1 MNAQKSQVGEF
12 HCLIRQLGV
21 LSELD
26 AAVEENLQNIETERL
41 NFSAG
46 SSVYKTDFPAAAI
59 YVLVRGYVK
68 LAKTTLLG
76 KSQIIRIVKAGEI
89 FGFDGLVAEHYNHSA
104 ATMGDAEVCRIPVAA
119 LQDLGE
125 HQAEV
130 ERQVMVRCIK
140 ELQRADERLLD
151 LGAKRSAER
160 LASFLLD
167 WCQPMPADAWIPLV
181 LSRLEI
187 AQFLGLTIETVSRLF
202 ASWKREGILKE
213 KKQAIRVMDWQRL
226 KLLAESN

>member
-1 MNAQKSQVGEF
+1 MNAQKSHMGEF
-12 HCLIRQLGV
+12 HCLIRQLGI
-21 LSELD
+21 LTELD
-26 AAVEENLQNIETERL
+26 AVTEENLHNIEAEHL

-46 SSVYKTDFPAAAI
+46 SSVYETGLPAAAV
-59 YVLVRGYVK
+59 YVLVSGYVK
-68 LAKTTLLG
+68 LVKTTLLG
-76 KSQIIRIVKAGEI
+76 KSQIIRIVKAGEV

-104 ATMGDAEVCRIPVAA
+104 ATMGDAQVCRIPVAA
-119 LQDLGE
+119 LEDLGE
-125 HQAEV
+125 HRAEV
-130 ERQVMVRCIK
+130 ERQIMVRCIK
-140 ELQRADERLLD
+140 ELQRADGRLLE
-151 LGAKRSAER
+151 LGAKRSDER

-167 WCQPMPADAWIPLV
+167 WCQLMPADAWIPLV

-226 KLLAESN
+226 KLLAESH